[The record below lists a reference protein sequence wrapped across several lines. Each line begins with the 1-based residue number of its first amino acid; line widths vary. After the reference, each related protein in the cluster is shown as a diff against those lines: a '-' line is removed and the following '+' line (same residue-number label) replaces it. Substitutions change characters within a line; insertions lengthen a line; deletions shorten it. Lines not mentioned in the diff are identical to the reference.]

1 MCLKQNR
8 FAPSARKVLF
18 VAHVVQQLK
27 ARLRSKMGT
36 DSSEEHAKAEHV
48 NHEVDEVWHTKQTPC
63 PRSWWVNIPSKQD
76 ISSFHMSGVTKNPE
90 KRKASWKVRVGCYLG
105 SLCAEPWS
113 VATLTV
119 GLVWAGLRTPGAP
132 KEAWQISNL
141 ASISRDY
148 SYNHSQILKYR
159 KYIGGLEY
167 PRKGETLY
175 RNWPP
180 PFPYILLYFI
190 VASPFMSRDICLWNH
205 PMSRMPAIFRL
216 WREEATSS
224 ATSDSLQ
231 AIFIGFSSWYFKRWT
246 NGEEA
251 SLWVI
256 GKYRFIYFPSLV

>member
-1 MCLKQNR
+1 ML
-8 FAPSARKVLF
+8 
-18 VAHVVQQLK
+18 
-27 ARLRSKMGT
+27 
-36 DSSEEHAKAEHV
+36 
-48 NHEVDEVWHTKQTPC
+48 
-63 PRSWWVNIPSKQD
+63 SWLTLCRALICGHLN
-76 ISSFHMSGVTKNPE
+76 SGI
-90 KRKASWKVRVGCYLG
+90 G
-105 SLCAEPWS
+105 
-113 VATLTV
+113 V
-119 GLVWAGLRTPGAP
+119 GLVCEPQRPQNKLGKSSFL
-132 KEAWQISNL
+132 EANL

-159 KYIGGLEY
+159 IYRWTGTPG
-167 PRKGETLY
+167 KGETLY

-190 VASPFMSRDICLWNH
+190 MASPFMSCDISLWNH

-251 SLWVI
+251 SLWVS
-256 GKYRFIYFPSLV
+256 GKYRFIYFPSFWCNPIDMVNDIFDMVHLALVEEFWSMWNAVRIVSEFCPSNPSTRSTMSLALRRLGR